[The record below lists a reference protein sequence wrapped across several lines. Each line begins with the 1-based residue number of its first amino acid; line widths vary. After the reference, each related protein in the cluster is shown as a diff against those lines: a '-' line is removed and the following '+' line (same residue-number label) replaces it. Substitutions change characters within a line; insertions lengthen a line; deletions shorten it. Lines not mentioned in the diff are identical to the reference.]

1 MIVFAKLEGGCPF
14 MSVVKRL
21 FVLASCLVFFTVT
34 VTAVEIESRFAKF
47 GDVKIHYQ
55 NRGKGDQALVFVHG
69 WTCNSDFW
77 RPQMND
83 FGSLHLIAVDLA
95 GHGKSDKPQIAYTME
110 YLARSIEAVLTD
122 AKVKRAVLVG
132 HSMGTPVVRQ
142 FYRLFPEQTAGLVIV
157 DGALRMMFPK
167 EQMDQFMAPMKA
179 DYKAAAPGVIDGM
192 VAPIKD
198 EKLKDEIKTAMLSTP
213 DYVALSAME
222 GMFDPSVYKTD
233 TIKVPVLAVLA
244 KSPFWPPDTETFL
257 RSLAPNLEYVEWD
270 EVSHFLMMEK
280 PAEFDQT
287 VEGFLAKNK
296 LLGK

>member
-1 MIVFAKLEGGCPF
+1 

-21 FVLASCLVFFTVT
+21 VVLASFFVLFTVT
-34 VTAVEIESRFAKF
+34 VSAVEIESRFAKF
-47 GDVKIHYQ
+47 GEVKIHYQ

-77 RPQMND
+77 RAQMND
-83 FGSLHLIAVDLA
+83 FGSLHLIAIDLA

-110 YLARSIEAVLTD
+110 YFARSIEAVLID

-142 FYRLFPEQTAGLVIV
+142 FYRLFPEKTAGLVIV

-167 EQMDQFMAPMKA
+167 EQVDQFMEPMKA
-179 DYKAAAPGVIDGM
+179 DYKAAAPGIVDGM
-192 VAPIKD
+192 VAPMKD
-198 EKLKDEIKTAMLSTP
+198 EKLKGEVKTAMLSTP

-222 GMFDPSVYKTD
+222 NMFDPSVYQTD

-257 RSLAPNLEYVEWD
+257 RSLAPNLQYVEWD
-270 EVSHFLMMEK
+270 GVSHFLMMEK

-287 VEGFLAKNK
+287 VDGFLSKNK